1 MLADTTFIID
11 IMRKDEDAVEKAREL
26 SGASISVLVGTPTI
40 FELYV
45 GVGLSVRASEEREKV
60 LSVLKSLPNLPL
72 DAGAASKGGA
82 IYAQKI
88 REGTKIDPGDAML
101 AGIAIQ
107 NNETIIT
114 RNKRHFA
121 GITDLKLE
129 PY

>member
-11 IMRKDEDAVEKAREL
+11 VMRKDEDAVEKAREL
-26 SGASISVLVGTPTI
+26 SDASISILVGTPTI

-45 GVGLSVRASEEREKV
+45 GVGLSVRASEEKEKV
-60 LSVLKSLPNLPL
+60 LNVLKSLPNLPL
-72 DAGAASKGGA
+72 DASSASKAGT

-88 REGTKIDPGDAML
+88 RDGSKIDPEDAML

-114 RNKRHFA
+114 RNRRHFA
-121 GITDLKLE
+121 GISDLKLE